1 MFKNM
6 KLRTKLLISFL
17 LVGVVPLAV
26 VAAISLSKS
35 SSALSKQAYGQMKSS
50 RGVKKAQIERFF
62 AERQGD
68 AAVMVRTV
76 GRLQNEAF
84 QKLES
89 VQQLKKRQLE
99 QFFQG
104 VRDDMGVL
112 AERGDLRQAI
122 AELKAYH
129 DEMGFRPDQ
138 AFDVSVP
145 QYDRIRERY
154 DESLGSYVE
163 DSGYYDL
170 FVICRDHGHVM
181 YTHAGESDLG
191 TNLGHGPYKEEALS
205 RLWRRV
211 VEKEGIV
218 LEDFSPYTPS
228 NGKESLFIGGPVRD
242 EYGTMTAVVA
252 LQVPTRAI
260 NKIVQQRQGLGD
272 SGETYLAA
280 IQDNRVEF
288 RSDLRTM
295 GDGKYV
301 VGYDVTAV
309 APEYLKRT
317 LAGEVVHDV
326 FLDSAGNPVLIE
338 ADPVE
343 VGDGLTW
350 AMVTKLN
357 LEEALSGKN
366 DYFANYIENYGYHDL
381 FLINENGYVF
391 YSVAREADYHTNM
404 ADGKYADSPLGTLT
418 RKIMATH
425 GYQIADF
432 EPYEPSGNRPA
443 AFIGQPLVQDGKV
456 DVIVAMQLSL
466 GAINTIMQEREGMGK
481 TGETYLVGPDKLM
494 RSDSFLDPTH
504 HSVQASF
511 ADPAKGSVDTEAVRE
526 ALAGKTGEKVII
538 DYNGNPVLSAY
549 APVSV
554 GGTTWAILAEIDEA
568 EAFAAVKA
576 MGWMTAVVGLAGV
589 AVIVL
594 VALLITRSI
603 TGPVNRII
611 DGLNEGAEQVSTAS
625 AQVSGASQSLAEGA
639 SEQAASIEETSSS
652 LEEISSMT
660 KQNAQHAGQA
670 NNLMEETRQVVTS
683 ANASMTEM
691 VSSMQ
696 EISRS
701 SEETS
706 KIIKTIDEIAFQTN
720 LLALNAAVEAARAGE
735 AGAGFAVVADEVRNL
750 ALRAAEAA
758 KDTAAL
764 IEDTTRKVKDGSGL
778 VERTNGEFARVEE
791 SAVKVAELVG
801 EIAAA
806 SREQSD
812 GIDQVNQAVADMD
825 KVTQQNAANAEESAS
840 SSEEMNA
847 QAEQMKQMVNE
858 LVTLVGGQ
866 TGRHGSGGSG
876 SILERGRPGKGLPV
890 AAARQGGGH
899 QAIHSARK
907 TGREVSPEK
916 AIPFDDDQ
924 SFKDC

>member
-6 KLRTKLLISFL
+6 KLRTKLLVSFL

-35 SSALSKQAYGQMKSS
+35 SSALSKQIYGQMKSV
-50 RGVKKAQIERFF
+50 REVKRTQIERFF
-62 AERQGD
+62 AEREGD

-76 GRLQNEAF
+76 RRLQNEAF
-84 QKLES
+84 HKLES

-104 VRDDMGVL
+104 VQEDMSVL
-112 AERGDLRQAI
+112 AERGDLRQAVS
-122 AELKAYH
+122 ELKTFH
-129 DEMGFRPDQ
+129 DDMGFRPDQ
-138 AFDVSVP
+138 PFDVSVP
-145 QYDRIRERY
+145 QYGRIRERY
-154 DESLGSYVE
+154 VDVLASYVE
-163 DSGYYDL
+163 DSGYHDL

-191 TNLGHGPYKEEALS
+191 TNLGHGPYKDEALA

-211 VEKEGIV
+211 VEKDGIV
-218 LEDFSPYTPS
+218 LEDFSAYAPS
-228 NGKESLFIGGPVRD
+228 GGKESLFIGGPVRD
-242 EYGTMTAVVA
+242 EYGTLTAVVA
-252 LQVPTRAI
+252 LQVPVEAV
-260 NKIVQQRQGLGD
+260 NEIVQQRQGLGGT
-272 SGETYLAA
+272 GETYLAA
-280 IQDNRVEF
+280 LQDNRVEF
-288 RSDLRTM
+288 RSDLTTM
-295 GDGKYV
+295 GGGEYV
-301 VGYDVTAV
+301 VGYDATAT

-317 LAGEVVHDV
+317 LAGEAVHDV
-326 FLDSAGNPVLIE
+326 FLDSGGNPVIVE
-338 ADPVE
+338 TDPVE
-343 VGDGLTW
+343 VGQGLTW
-350 AMVTKLN
+350 AMVTKTN
-357 LEEALSGKN
+357 LEEALSGDN
-366 DYFANYIENYGYHDL
+366 DFFANYIENYGYHDL
-381 FLINENGYVF
+381 YLINEKGYVF

-404 ADGKYADSPLGTLT
+404 ADGKYADSPLGELT
-418 RKIMATH
+418 RRVMAT
-425 GYQIADF
+425 QEFQLADF
-432 EPYEPSGNRPA
+432 RPYAPSGNRPA
-443 AFIGQPLVQDGKV
+443 AFIGRPLVEDGEI

-466 GAINTIMQEREGMGK
+466 EAINTIMQEREGMGR
-481 TGETYLVGPDKLM
+481 TGETFLVGPDQLM

-511 ADPAKGSVDTEAVRE
+511 ADPARGSVDNEAVRE
-526 ALAGKTGEKVII
+526 ALAGNTGEQVITGT
-538 DYNGNPVLSAY
+538 NGNPVLSAY

-554 GGTTWAILAEIDEA
+554 GDATWAILADINEA

-576 MGWMTAVVGLAGV
+576 MGWMTAVVGLVGV
-589 AVIVL
+589 AAIVL

-603 TGPVNRII
+603 TRPVNRII

-625 AQVSGASQSLAEGA
+625 GQVSAASQSLAEGA

-660 KQNAQHAGQA
+660 KQNAEHAGQA
-670 NNLMEETRQVVTS
+670 NALMEETRQVVDS

-691 VSSMQ
+691 VTSML

-758 KDTAAL
+758 KDTASL
-764 IEDTTRKVKDGSGL
+764 IADTSKKVQDGSGL
-778 VERTNGEFARVEE
+778 VERTNEEFAKVEQ

-847 QAEQMKQMVNE
+847 QAGQMKQMVDD
-858 LVTLVGGQ
+858 LVVLVGGAVQ
-866 TGRHGSGGSG
+866 RRFGGGSNEAAPRRVRPRKALG
-876 SILERGRPGKGLPV
+876 RGDAGHSGAPGPARPKHGEVNPE
-890 AAARQGGGH
+890 
-899 QAIHSARK
+899 QAIPLD
-907 TGREVSPEK
+907 GEE
-916 AIPFDDDQ
+916 
-924 SFKDC
+924 SFRDF